1 MLNAL
6 NPVADINSYIEYF
19 TNHGYAI
26 RPELF
31 YDKQL
36 LDTIRLDEKHFVFYR
51 LANETPIQNGA
62 AKLQI
67 RRWAPLQAHTVPLDE
82 GVPPF
87 SDKGSME
94 KYEINTFQ
102 YGRYMEFTDKVDF
115 EVIDPVIAHY
125 TKEYAIVAME
135 TLDLLARDALVTVA
149 SAFYAGQVA
158 NFQSLTLEASKPSLE
173 DLRVIALSM
182 KKQLVKPRSGN
193 RYMVIG
199 TPDFYFDMIDDALVQ
214 KYMTINQTTK
224 GFYDDMGPIPP
235 MFGLEF
241 YETMHVDNSGEF
253 HATISSVED
262 DYLLVARYNT
272 STSKMQYQVIAGTTY
287 KKPRLD
293 SSSNPDNYVYDSR
306 TGKKASYIP
315 GLKYW
320 DLDAYN
326 QTISDGHGTYYEV
339 KVDRIFVLGADCLT
353 RTCIAGQG
361 NAKMYV
367 KALGSAGVLDPID
380 QRQSI
385 GFKINSV
392 GFGST
397 RTEAVAIYYCIPTQL
412 NPDFN

>member
-51 LANETPIQNGA
+51 LADETPIQNGA
-62 AKLQI
+62 AKLQL
-67 RRWAPLQAHTVPLDE
+67 RRWSPLQAHTVPLDE
-82 GVPPF
+82 GVPPY
-87 SDKGSME
+87 SDKGSVE

-125 TKEYAIVAME
+125 TKEYSIVAME

-158 NFQSLTLEASKPSLE
+158 SFQNLTLDCKPSLE

-253 HATISSVED
+253 HAVIGGTED

-272 STSKMQYQVIAGTTY
+272 NTSAMEYQTIPGATY
-287 KKPRLD
+287 KVAKLD
-293 SSSNPDNYVYDSR
+293 ASNNPDNYVYDSR
-306 TGKKASYIP
+306 TGQKASYIP
-315 GLKYW
+315 GLKHW
-320 DLDAYN
+320 DIDAYN
-326 QTISDGHGTYYEV
+326 NTIVDGYGLYSEV
-339 KVDRIFVLGADCLT
+339 KVDRIFVIGAECLT
-353 RTCIAGQG
+353 RTAIAGQG

-397 RTEAVAIYYCIPTQL
+397 RPEAVAIYYCIPTQL

>member
-19 TNHGYAI
+19 NNHGYAI

-36 LDTIRLDEKHFVFYR
+36 LDTIRLDEKQFVFYR
-51 LANETPIQNGA
+51 LANTTPIQNNA

-94 KYEINTFQ
+94 KYEINTFS
-102 YGRYMEFTDKVDF
+102 YGRYMEFTDRVDF

-125 TKEYAIVAME
+125 TKEYSIVAME

-158 NFQSLTLEASKPSLE
+158 NFQSLTLESKPRLE

-182 KKQLVKPRSGN
+182 KKQLVKPRNGN
-193 RYMVIG
+193 RYHVIG
-199 TPDFYFDMIDDALVQ
+199 TPDFYFDMIEDPLVQ

-224 GFYDDMGPIPP
+224 GVYDDMGPIPP

-241 YETMHVDNSGEF
+241 YETMHIDDSGEYTTTEGTF
-253 HATISSVED
+253 LRVFKNESGT
-262 DYLLVARYNT
+262 YT
-272 STSKMQYQVIAGTTY
+272 YQNLDATTY
-287 KKPRLD
+287 RV
-293 SSSNPDNYVYDSR
+293 NAEDNYVRDSR

-315 GLKYW
+315 GRKVWNIPENFQELKV
-320 DLDAYN
+320 
-326 QTISDGHGTYYEV
+326 H
-339 KVDRIFVLGADCLT
+339 RIFVLGADCLT
-353 RTCIAGQG
+353 RTEIAGQG

-367 KALGSAGVLDPID
+367 KPLGSAGVLDPID

-397 RTEAVAIYYCIPTQL
+397 RTEAVVCYYCVPSQANL
-412 NPDFN
+412 V

>member
-6 NPVADINSYIEYF
+6 NPVANINSFIEYF
-19 TNHGYAI
+19 TNHGYSI

-36 LDTIRLDEKHFVFYR
+36 LDTIRLDESHFVFYR
-51 LANETPIQNGA
+51 LANTTPIQGNA
-62 AKLQI
+62 EKLQI
-67 RRWAPLQAHTVPLDE
+67 RRWAPLEAHTVPLSE
-82 GVPPF
+82 GIPPM

-94 KYEINTFQ
+94 SYEIGTFS
-102 YGRYMEFTDKVDF
+102 YGRYMEFTDRVDF
-115 EVIDPVIAHY
+115 ETIDPVIAHY

-135 TLDLLARDALVTVA
+135 TLDLLAREALTTVA
-149 SAFYAGQVA
+149 QSAYAKARA
-158 NFQSLTLEASKPSLE
+158 NFASLEIGDTPSLN

-182 KKQLVKPRSGN
+182 KKQLVKPRNGN
-193 RYMVIG
+193 RYHVIG
-199 TPDFYFDMIDDALVQ
+199 TPDFYFDMISDPLVE

-241 YETMHVDNSGEF
+241 YETMHIDDSGEYTTTEGTF
-253 HATISSVED
+253 LRVFKNESGTYTYQNLDAATYRANAE
-262 DYLLVARYNT
+262 
-272 STSKMQYQVIAGTTY
+272 
-287 KKPRLD
+287 
-293 SSSNPDNYVYDSR
+293 DNYVRDSR

-315 GLKYW
+315 GRKVWNIPENFQELKV
-320 DLDAYN
+320 
-326 QTISDGHGTYYEV
+326 H
-339 KVDRIFVLGADCLT
+339 RIFVLGADCLT
-353 RTCIAGQG
+353 RTEIAGQG

-367 KALGSAGVLDPID
+367 KPLGSAGVLDPID

-397 RTEAVAIYYCIPTQL
+397 RTEAVVCYYCVPSQANL
-412 NPDFN
+412 V

>member
-6 NPVADINSYIEYF
+6 NPVANINSFIEYF
-19 TNHGYAI
+19 TNHGYSI

-36 LDTIRLDEKHFVFYR
+36 LDTIRLDESHFVFYR
-51 LANETPIQNGA
+51 LANTTPIQGNA
-62 AKLQI
+62 EKLQI
-67 RRWAPLQAHTVPLDE
+67 RRWAPLEAHTVPLSE
-82 GVPPF
+82 GVPPM

-94 KYEINTFQ
+94 SYEIGTFS
-102 YGRYMEFTDKVDF
+102 YGRYMEFTDRVDF
-115 EVIDPVIAHY
+115 ETIDPVIAHY

-135 TLDLLARDALVTVA
+135 TLDLLAREALTTVA
-149 SAFYAGQVA
+149 QSAYAKARA
-158 NFQSLTLEASKPSLE
+158 NFASLEIGDTPSLN

-182 KKQLVKPRSGN
+182 KKQLVKPRNGN
-193 RYMVIG
+193 RYHVIG
-199 TPDFYFDMIDDALVQ
+199 TPDFYFDMISDPLVE

-241 YETMHVDNSGEF
+241 YETMHIDDSGEYTTTEGTF
-253 HATISSVED
+253 LRVFKNESGVYT
-262 DYLLVARYNT
+262 
-272 STSKMQYQVIAGTTY
+272 YQNLDATTY
-287 KKPRLD
+287 RV
-293 SSSNPDNYVYDSR
+293 NAEDNYVRDSR

-315 GLKYW
+315 GRKVWNIPENFQELKV
-320 DLDAYN
+320 
-326 QTISDGHGTYYEV
+326 H
-339 KVDRIFVLGADCLT
+339 RIFVLGADCLT
-353 RTCIAGQG
+353 RTEIAGQG

-367 KALGSAGVLDPID
+367 KPLGSAGVLDPID

-397 RTEAVAIYYCIPTQL
+397 RTEAVVCYYCVPSQANL
-412 NPDFN
+412 A

>member
-6 NPVADINSYIEYF
+6 NPVANINSFIEYF
-19 TNHGYAI
+19 TNHGYSI

-36 LDTIRLDEKHFVFYR
+36 LDTIRLDESHFVFYR
-51 LANETPIQNGA
+51 LANTTPIQGNA
-62 AKLQI
+62 EKLQI
-67 RRWAPLQAHTVPLDE
+67 RRWAPLEAHTVPLSE
-82 GVPPF
+82 GIPPM

-94 KYEINTFQ
+94 SYEIGTFS
-102 YGRYMEFTDKVDF
+102 YGRYMEFTDRVDF
-115 EVIDPVIAHY
+115 ETIDPVIAHY

-135 TLDLLARDALVTVA
+135 TLDLLAREALTTVA
-149 SAFYAGQVA
+149 QSAYAKARA
-158 NFQSLTLEASKPSLE
+158 NFASLEIGDVPSLN

-182 KKQLVKPRSGN
+182 KKQLVKPRNGN
-193 RYMVIG
+193 RYHVIG
-199 TPDFYFDMIDDALVQ
+199 TPDFYFDMISDPLVE

-241 YETMHVDNSGEF
+241 YETMHIDDSGEYTTTEGTF
-253 HATISSVED
+253 LRVFKNESGTYTYQNLDAATYRVNAE
-262 DYLLVARYNT
+262 
-272 STSKMQYQVIAGTTY
+272 
-287 KKPRLD
+287 
-293 SSSNPDNYVYDSR
+293 DNYVRDSR

-315 GLKYW
+315 GRKVWNIPENFQELKV
-320 DLDAYN
+320 
-326 QTISDGHGTYYEV
+326 H
-339 KVDRIFVLGADCLT
+339 RIFVLGADCLT
-353 RTCIAGQG
+353 RTEIAGQG

-367 KALGSAGVLDPID
+367 KPLGSAGVLDPID

-397 RTEAVAIYYCIPTQL
+397 RTEAVVCYYCVPSQANL
-412 NPDFN
+412 V

>member
-6 NPVADINSYIEYF
+6 NPVTNINSFIEYF
-19 TNHGYAI
+19 TNHGYSI

-36 LDTIRLDEKHFVFYR
+36 LDTIRLDESHFVFYR
-51 LANETPIQNGA
+51 LANTTPIQGNA
-62 AKLQI
+62 EKLQI
-67 RRWAPLQAHTVPLDE
+67 RRWAPLQAHTEPLAE

-94 KYEINTFQ
+94 SYEIGTFS

-115 EVIDPVIAHY
+115 ETIDPVIAHY

-135 TLDLLARDALVTVA
+135 TLDLLARDALTTVA
-149 SAFYAGQVA
+149 QAAYANSKA
-158 NFQSLTLEASKPSLE
+158 SFENLEIGDVPSLN
-173 DLRVIALSM
+173 DLRIIALSM
-182 KKQLVKPRSGN
+182 KKQLVKPRNGN
-193 RYMVIG
+193 RYHVIG
-199 TPDFYFDMIDDALVQ
+199 TPDFYFDMISDPLVE

-224 GFYDDMGPIPP
+224 GFYEDMGPIPA

-241 YETMHVDNSGEF
+241 YETMHIDDSGEY
-253 HATISSVED
+253 T
-262 DYLLVARYNT
+262 T
-272 STSKMQYQVIAGTTY
+272 SEGTFLRTFKLESNGQYTYQNLDATTY
-287 KKPRLD
+287 KVD
-293 SSSNPDNYVYDSR
+293 AEDNYVRDAR

-315 GLKYW
+315 NLKKW
-320 DLDAYN
+320 NIPAG
-326 QTISDGHGTYYEV
+326 QTELHV
-339 KVDRIFVLGADCLT
+339 HRIFVLGADCLT
-353 RTCIAGQG
+353 RTEIAGQG

-367 KALGSAGVLDPID
+367 KPLGSAGVLDPID

-397 RTEAVAIYYCIPTQL
+397 RTEAVVCYYCVPSQANLI
-412 NPDFN
+412 

>member
-51 LANETPIQNGA
+51 LAKTTPIQGGA
-62 AKLQI
+62 EKLQI

-94 KYEINTFQ
+94 KYEIGTFQ

-115 EVIDPVIAHY
+115 NVIDPVIAHY
-125 TKEYAIVAME
+125 TQEYAIVAME

-149 SAFYAGQVA
+149 SSFYAGQVESFE
-158 NFQSLTLEASKPSLE
+158 NLTIDCTPSLE
-173 DLRVIALSM
+173 DLRVIVLSM
-182 KKQLVKPRSGN
+182 KKQLVKPIGS
-193 RYMVIG
+193 RYHVIG
-199 TPDFYFDMIDDALVQ
+199 TPDFYFDMINDALVQ

-224 GFYDDMGPIPP
+224 GFFDDMGPIPP
-235 MFGLEF
+235 MFGMEF

-253 HATISSVED
+253 HGIVDGVED
-262 DYLLVARYNT
+262 DYLLVGRLEQDA
-272 STSKMQYQVIAGTTY
+272 MDYQLVDATTY
-287 KKPRLD
+287 KVAPVD
-293 SSSNPDNYVYDSR
+293 SQGNPDNYVRDSR
-306 TGKKASYIP
+306 TGQKASYIP
-315 GLKYW
+315 NLKVW
-320 DLDAYN
+320 DLDAFNTDQSTTDNPYVE
-326 QTISDGHGTYYEV
+326 I

-353 RTCIAGQG
+353 RTEIAGQG

-397 RTEAVAIYYCIPTQL
+397 RPEAVAIYYCVPTQL
-412 NPDFN
+412 NADFN

>member
-36 LDTIRLDEKHFVFYR
+36 LDTIRLDEKNFVFYR
-51 LANETPIQNGA
+51 LATTTPIQNNA

-94 KYEINTFQ
+94 KYEIGTFS
-102 YGRYMEFTDKVDF
+102 YGRYMEFTDRVNF

-125 TKEYAIVAME
+125 TKEYSIVAME

-158 NFQSLTLEASKPSLE
+158 SFEDLTLDCKPSLE

-182 KKQLVKPRSGN
+182 KKQLVKPRNGN

-199 TPDFYFDMIDDALVQ
+199 TPDFYFDMIEDPLVQ

-253 HATISSVED
+253 HAIINGTED

-272 STSKMQYQVIAGTTY
+272 SSSEMEYGTADATTY
-287 KKPRLD
+287 KVAKLD
-293 SSSNPDNYVYDSR
+293 PVTGNPDNYVYDSR
-306 TGKKASYIP
+306 TGQKASYIP
-315 GLKYW
+315 NLKSW
-320 DLDAYN
+320 DLEAYN
-326 QTISDGHGTYYEV
+326 TAVGDGNGDWYEL

-353 RTCIAGQG
+353 RTEIAGHG

-385 GFKINSV
+385 GFKIDSV

-397 RTEAVAIYYCIPTQL
+397 RTEAVAIYYCVPSQL
-412 NPDFN
+412 NADFN

>member
-6 NPVADINSYIEYF
+6 NPVANINSFIEYF
-19 TNHGYAI
+19 RNHGYSI

-36 LDTIRLDEKHFVFYR
+36 LDTIRLDESHFVFYR
-51 LANETPIQNGA
+51 LANTTPIQGNA
-62 AKLQI
+62 EKLQI
-67 RRWAPLQAHTVPLDE
+67 RRWAPLEAHTVPLSE
-82 GVPPF
+82 GIPPM

-94 KYEINTFQ
+94 SYEIGTFS
-102 YGRYMEFTDKVDF
+102 YGRYMEFTDRVDF
-115 EVIDPVIAHY
+115 ETIDPVIAHY

-135 TLDLLARDALVTVA
+135 TLDLLAREALTTVA
-149 SAFYAGQVA
+149 QSAYAKARA
-158 NFQSLTLEASKPSLE
+158 NFASLEIGDTPSLN

-182 KKQLVKPRSGN
+182 KKQLVKPRNGN
-193 RYMVIG
+193 RYHVIG
-199 TPDFYFDMIDDALVQ
+199 TPDFYFDMISDPLVE

-241 YETMHVDNSGEF
+241 YETMHIDDSGEYTTTEGTF
-253 HATISSVED
+253 LRVFKNEGGT
-262 DYLLVARYNT
+262 YT
-272 STSKMQYQVIAGTTY
+272 YQNLNAETY
-287 KKPRLD
+287 RV
-293 SSSNPDNYVYDSR
+293 NAEDNYVRDSR

-315 GLKYW
+315 GRKVWNIPENFQELKV
-320 DLDAYN
+320 
-326 QTISDGHGTYYEV
+326 H
-339 KVDRIFVLGADCLT
+339 RIFVLGADCLT
-353 RTCIAGQG
+353 RTEIAGQG

-367 KALGSAGVLDPID
+367 KPLGSAGVLDPID

-397 RTEAVAIYYCIPTQL
+397 RTEAVVCYYCVPSQANL
-412 NPDFN
+412 V

>member
-6 NPVADINSYIEYF
+6 NPVANINSFIEYF
-19 TNHGYAI
+19 TNHGYSI

-36 LDTIRLDEKHFVFYR
+36 LDTIRLDESHFVFYR
-51 LANETPIQNGA
+51 LANTTPIQGNA
-62 AKLQI
+62 EKLQI
-67 RRWAPLQAHTVPLDE
+67 RRWAPLEAHTVPLAE
-82 GVPPF
+82 GIPPM

-94 KYEINTFQ
+94 SYEIGTFS
-102 YGRYMEFTDKVDF
+102 YGRYMEFTDRVDF
-115 EVIDPVIAHY
+115 ETIDPVIAHY

-135 TLDLLARDALVTVA
+135 TLDLLAREALTTVA
-149 SAFYAGQVA
+149 QAAYAKARA
-158 NFQSLTLEASKPSLE
+158 NFASLEIGDTPSLN

-182 KKQLVKPRSGN
+182 KKQLVKPRNGN
-193 RYMVIG
+193 RYHVIG
-199 TPDFYFDMIDDALVQ
+199 TPDFYFDMISDPLVE

-241 YETMHVDNSGEF
+241 YETMHIDDSGEYTTTEGTF
-253 HATISSVED
+253 LRVFKNEGGVYT
-262 DYLLVARYNT
+262 
-272 STSKMQYQVIAGTTY
+272 YQNLNATTY
-287 KKPRLD
+287 RV
-293 SSSNPDNYVYDSR
+293 NAEDNYVRDSR

-315 GLKYW
+315 GRKVWNIPENFQELKV
-320 DLDAYN
+320 
-326 QTISDGHGTYYEV
+326 H
-339 KVDRIFVLGADCLT
+339 RIFVLGADCLT
-353 RTCIAGQG
+353 RTEIAGQG

-367 KALGSAGVLDPID
+367 KPLGSAGVLDPID

-397 RTEAVAIYYCIPTQL
+397 RTEAVVCYYCVPSQANL
-412 NPDFN
+412 V

>member
-6 NPVADINSYIEYF
+6 NPVANINSFIEYF
-19 TNHGYAI
+19 TNHGYSI

-36 LDTIRLDEKHFVFYR
+36 LDTIRLDESHFVFYR
-51 LANETPIQNGA
+51 LANTTPIQGNA
-62 AKLQI
+62 EKLQI
-67 RRWAPLQAHTVPLDE
+67 RRWAPLEAHTVPLSE
-82 GVPPF
+82 GIPPM

-94 KYEINTFQ
+94 SYEIGTFS
-102 YGRYMEFTDKVDF
+102 YGRYMEFTDRVDF
-115 EVIDPVIAHY
+115 ETIDPVIAHY

-135 TLDLLARDALVTVA
+135 TLDLLAREALTTVA
-149 SAFYAGQVA
+149 QAAYAKARA
-158 NFQSLTLEASKPSLE
+158 NFASLEIGDTPSLN

-182 KKQLVKPRSGN
+182 KKQLVKPRNGN
-193 RYMVIG
+193 RYHVIG
-199 TPDFYFDMIDDALVQ
+199 TPDFYFDMISDPLVE

-241 YETMHVDNSGEF
+241 YETMHIDDSGEYTTTEGTF
-253 HATISSVED
+253 LRVFKNEGGVYS
-262 DYLLVARYNT
+262 
-272 STSKMQYQVIAGTTY
+272 YQNLNAETY
-287 KKPRLD
+287 RV
-293 SSSNPDNYVYDSR
+293 NAEDNYVRDSR

-315 GLKYW
+315 GRKVWNIPENFQELKV
-320 DLDAYN
+320 
-326 QTISDGHGTYYEV
+326 H
-339 KVDRIFVLGADCLT
+339 RIFVLGADCLT
-353 RTCIAGQG
+353 RTEIAGQG

-367 KALGSAGVLDPID
+367 KPLGSAGVLDPID

-397 RTEAVAIYYCIPTQL
+397 RTEAVVCYYCVPSQANL
-412 NPDFN
+412 A

>member
-6 NPVADINSYIEYF
+6 NPVANINSFIEYF
-19 TNHGYAI
+19 TNHGYSI

-36 LDTIRLDEKHFVFYR
+36 LDTIRLDESHFVFYR
-51 LANETPIQNGA
+51 LANTTPIQGNA
-62 AKLQI
+62 EKLQI
-67 RRWAPLQAHTVPLDE
+67 RRWAPLEAHTVPLAE
-82 GVPPF
+82 GIPPM

-94 KYEINTFQ
+94 SYEIGTFS
-102 YGRYMEFTDKVDF
+102 YGRYMEFTDRVDF
-115 EVIDPVIAHY
+115 ETIDPVIAHY

-135 TLDLLARDALVTVA
+135 TLDLLAREALTTVA
-149 SAFYAGQVA
+149 QAAYAKARA
-158 NFQSLTLEASKPSLE
+158 NFASLEIGDTPSLN

-182 KKQLVKPRSGN
+182 KKQLVKPRNGN
-193 RYMVIG
+193 RYHVIG
-199 TPDFYFDMIDDALVQ
+199 TPDFYFDMISDPLVE

-241 YETMHVDNSGEF
+241 YETMHIDDSGEYTTTEGTF
-253 HATISSVED
+253 LRVFKNESGT
-262 DYLLVARYNT
+262 YT
-272 STSKMQYQVIAGTTY
+272 YQNLDATTY
-287 KKPRLD
+287 RV
-293 SSSNPDNYVYDSR
+293 NAEDNYVRDSR

-315 GLKYW
+315 GRKVWNIPENFQELKV
-320 DLDAYN
+320 
-326 QTISDGHGTYYEV
+326 H
-339 KVDRIFVLGADCLT
+339 RIFVLGADCLT
-353 RTCIAGQG
+353 RTEIAGQG

-367 KALGSAGVLDPID
+367 KPLGSAGVLDPID

-397 RTEAVAIYYCIPTQL
+397 RTEAVVCYYCVPSQANL
-412 NPDFN
+412 V